1 MDLDAIRRGFP
12 REQIG
17 PLTILYLIP
26 LSPALDAV
34 ILGERIPAG
43 TPDYDRKRRRRRLTQ
58 TAELREKQL
67 SPPVP
72 PAAPGDDDTRCYEEK
87 PTTWWQARRWKTA
100 SPESGRRLIRCNR
113 QRGLGENSQAGDDE

>member
-34 ILGERIPAG
+34 ILGEGIPAG
-43 TPDYDRKRRRRRLTQ
+43 TPDYDRKKRRRRLTR
-58 TAELREKQL
+58 TAGLREK
-67 SPPVP
+67 
-72 PAAPGDDDTRCYEEK
+72 
-87 PTTWWQARRWKTA
+87 
-100 SPESGRRLIRCNR
+100 
-113 QRGLGENSQAGDDE
+113 